1 MELKKKVI
9 VITGAGSGIGA
20 ASAALMASLGAKV
33 IASDIN
39 LKNAEEVV
47 REIKKAGG
55 VATAYQADVTRY
67 EEVDALLSQVI
78 KEHGSIDVLVNN
90 AGIGGRNQKKTAEH
104 TLDDW
109 HNVIAVNQTGV
120 FYCMK
125 LALKQMTEQG
135 YGNIINIAS
144 LAGLKPTGN
153 NLSYSASKF
162 AVVGMTKSAALEY
175 GSKNIRINA
184 VCPGYTHSSLLD
196 QLLSSRPD
204 MEQKLKQLIP
214 MGRFG
219 EATEVAETIAWL
231 ASDGSKYITGQTI
244 TIDGGTSLL

>member
-1 MELKKKVI
+1 MELENKII
-9 VITGAGSGIGA
+9 VVTGAGSGIGA
-20 ASAALMASLGAKV
+20 ASAVLMASLGARV
-33 IASDIN
+33 IASDID
-39 LKNAEEVV
+39 LKKAEEVV
-47 REIKKAGG
+47 SKIRKSGG
-55 VATAYQADVTRY
+55 KATAYQADVTRY
-67 EEVDALLSQVI
+67 EEVEALLSQVV
-78 KEHGSIDVLVNN
+78 KDHGSINVLVNN
-90 AGIGGRNQKKTAEH
+90 AGIGGKNQKKTAEH

-125 LALKQMTEQG
+125 VALKQMMLQG
-135 YGNIINIAS
+135 NGNIINIAS
-144 LAGLKPTGN
+144 LAGLKPSGN

-204 MEQKLKQLIP
+204 MEQKLKQFIP

-219 EATEVAETIAWL
+219 EASEVAETVAWL
-231 ASDGSKYITGQTI
+231 ASDSSKYITGQTI
-244 TIDGGTSLL
+244 TIDGGTSLH